1 MADVTIDNER
11 REFRRTVAHLQDTFP
26 NVFLS
31 VDVEGLVL
39 RIFGGDDDA
48 RRAEEVADQAL
59 RGGPAHVERLAVVT
73 CSQSQTP
80 RMLRGSNE
88 PAGEQ
93 PKIIGGDDRGVF
105 LRCLPSGPHTHDW
118 GGIYEPLNP
127 PVYS

>member
-11 REFRRTVAHLQDTFP
+11 REFRRTVAQLQDTFP

-31 VDVEGLVL
+31 VDVENLVV

-48 RRAEEVADQAL
+48 RRAEEVASQAL
-59 RGGPAHVERLAVVT
+59 RDGPANVERLAVVT
-73 CSQSQTP
+73 CSQSQIP
-80 RMLRGSNE
+80 RMMRGLNE

-93 PKIIGGDDRGVF
+93 PKIIGNDERSVL
-105 LRCLPSGPHTHDW
+105 LRCLPGDPHTHDW

-127 PVYS
+127 RVYS